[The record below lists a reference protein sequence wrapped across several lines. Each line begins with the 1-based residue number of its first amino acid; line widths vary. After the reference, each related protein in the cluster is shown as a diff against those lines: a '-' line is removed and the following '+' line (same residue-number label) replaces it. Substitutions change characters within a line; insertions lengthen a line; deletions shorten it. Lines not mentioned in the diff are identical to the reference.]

1 MGRLADAEPLYRKGL
16 MILRKGPP
24 KFGGYLCSFGK
35 LLQDMGRLQDAELL
49 LRESLEMR
57 RNDPALGP
65 EHPKVKES
73 EEILHALLRTL
84 GRSEGAEGAL

>member
-1 MGRLADAEPLYRKGL
+1 
-16 MILRKGPP
+16 
-24 KFGGYLCSFGK
+24 
-35 LLQDMGRLQDAELL
+35 MGRLQDAELL

-73 EEILHALLRTL
+73 DQRLELTPLRY
-84 GRSEGAEGAL
+84 